1 VTRPSVAARL
11 TRYAPSLRRAHG
23 QYASAG
29 ATRAAMAQLQAQP
42 AAYDPPRRM
51 PSGVTVTPGRSP
63 LGWPVH
69 EVTPTGREPAAVV
82 LLLHGGAYFRE
93 LKAQH
98 WRFAGYLAREVGA
111 RVVVPVYPLAP
122 AATAATVVPG
132 VLALT
137 TALLGSG
144 STQPVF
150 LVGDS
155 AGAGMALAVAQ
166 QLHELPGEGAGPAGL
181 VLISPWVDV
190 TCSDPRMAAV
200 AERDPWLQA
209 PGLRAA
215 GEAYR
220 GDLPTDHPWVSPITG
235 PLADLPDL
243 LVLSGTDD
251 ILTVDAERLV
261 EAVTTAGG
269 RAELVREPGQIHDY
283 ALHPTPEGRA
293 ARRRIAAW
301 LRARLP

>member
-1 VTRPSVAARL
+1 MTRRSLAAWL
-11 TRYAPSLRRAHG
+11 TRYAPSLRRAHR
-23 QYASAG
+23 QYAAAG
-29 ATRAAMAQLQAQP
+29 TTRAAMAQLQTQP

-51 PSGVTVTPGRSP
+51 PSGVAITPGRSP

-69 EVTPTGREPAAVV
+69 ELTPTGGEPSAVV
-82 LLLHGGAYFRE
+82 LFLHGGAYFRE

-98 WRFAGYLAREVGA
+98 WRFAAHLARDVGA

-122 AATAATVVPG
+122 TATATTVVPG
-132 VLALT
+132 VVALAT
-137 TALLGSG
+137 DLLAGG
-144 STQPVF
+144 PTQPVF

-166 QLHELPGEGAGPAGL
+166 ELQRDGLRPAGL
-181 VLISPWVDV
+181 VLVSPWVDV

-215 GEAYR
+215 GEGYR
-220 GDLPTDHPWVSPITG
+220 GELPADHPWVSPIAG
-235 PLADLPDL
+235 PLAGLPDL

-261 EAVTTAGG
+261 ESVTAGG
-269 RAELVREPGQIHDY
+269 GNAELVRAPGQIHDY

-293 ARRRIAAW
+293 ARHRIVAW